1 MDFVSGLAVYFMLW
15 WVVIFT
21 VLPFGGNTPPEEIE
35 TGHATSAP
43 ANPRIKQK
51 FIATTII
58 SAVLW
63 VIIEMIVLSDVIS
76 FYDMADILW
85 KQQEH

>member
-1 MDFVSGLAVYFMLW
+1 MGLVSGIAVYFMLW
-15 WVVIFT
+15 WVVIFA
-21 VLPFGGNTPPEEIE
+21 VLPFGGNKPPEDIE
-35 TGHATSAP
+35 EGHATSAP

-63 VIIEMIVLSDVIS
+63 VVIDQLVRADVFS
-76 FYDMADILW
+76 FYDMADKLW
-85 KQQEH
+85 KKHE

>member
-1 MDFVSGLAVYFMLW
+1 MGLVSGIAVYFMLW
-15 WVVIFT
+15 WVVIFA
-21 VLPFGGNTPPEEIE
+21 VLPFGGNKPPEDVGK
-35 TGHATSAP
+35 GHADSAP

-63 VIIEMIVLSDVIS
+63 VIIDQIVRADVFS
-76 FYDMADILW
+76 FYDMADRLW
-85 KQQEH
+85 KKHE